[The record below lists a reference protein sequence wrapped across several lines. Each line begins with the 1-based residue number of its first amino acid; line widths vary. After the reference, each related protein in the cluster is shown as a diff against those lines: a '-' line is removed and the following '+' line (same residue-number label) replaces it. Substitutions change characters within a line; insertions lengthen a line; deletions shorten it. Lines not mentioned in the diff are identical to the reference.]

1 MPHPRLKALAV
12 GDHEVGARAWYEH
25 MPVCTVKVLLVIVP
39 VCTVEVGF
47 RGMRTVNLGLGP
59 ICTVA
64 VLLVLQLPDP
74 YLASKPLE
82 WRKTTQPPMR
92 VTPHRG
98 PQLCLPV
105 AVAMLPFPVR
115 CLPRWKLYMV
125 QPFEGKGD
133 PAPPPDPA
141 AAPDPTA
148 IPTDPTAYPP

>member
-1 MPHPRLKALAV
+1 MGVLVPHPRLKALAV
-12 GDHEVGARAWYEH
+12 GDHEVRARAWYEH
-25 MPVCTVKVLLVIVP
+25 MPVYTV
-39 VCTVEVGF
+39 TEVGF
-47 RGMRTVNLGLGP
+47 RP

-64 VLLVLQLPDP
+64 VLLVVILEYMAYDP
-74 YLASKPLE
+74 LYGTKN
-82 WRKTTQPPMR
+82 TQMVDPAMSPPA
-92 VTPHRG
+92 VVSPHRG

-133 PAPPPDPA
+133 PAPDPAADPA